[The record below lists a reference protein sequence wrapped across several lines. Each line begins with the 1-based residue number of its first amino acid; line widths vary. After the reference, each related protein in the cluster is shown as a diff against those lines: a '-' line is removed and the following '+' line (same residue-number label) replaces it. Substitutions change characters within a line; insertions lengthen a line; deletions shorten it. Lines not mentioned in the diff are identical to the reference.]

1 MYEYMY
7 WILIYWILI
16 LTISERNNTQILP
29 CINLNSTMILSISR
43 SNSSSVASCNKYM
56 YSLSE
61 LKSSSL
67 SKCKLHNLL
76 KCIHTIYLSCKKH
89 HITHTLFPAFSLV
102 STYLA
107 EKINLKN
114 NVVDCTGHWCWPI
127 FYTKMETIE
136 RT

>member
-43 SNSSSVASCNKYM
+43 SNSSSVASYNKYM

-61 LKSSSL
+61 LQSSSL
-67 SKCKLHNLL
+67 SICKLHNLL
-76 KCIHTIYLSCKKH
+76 KCIHTIYL
-89 HITHTLFPAFSLV
+89 
-102 STYLA
+102 
-107 EKINLKN
+107 
-114 NVVDCTGHWCWPI
+114 
-127 FYTKMETIE
+127 
-136 RT
+136 